1 MSTGRKGGREGRER
15 WKGGKRGR
23 EGGRRGRR
31 GRRGKEG
38 REGGEGEREE
48 EREEGG
54 GREGRKGGEGGG
66 RRRRKG
72 EKEGG
77 GRREEK
83 EERQLR
89 ETRSGRGSIINHK
102 EVITFCSGSDCAGL
116 RELEPCVE
124 GGRKGESEWGRGKD
138 ERERVSGRE
147 GRKKRSE
154 WERGAG
160 SKRGRRKGVTEGR
173 KRRIHTDS
181 FLIVSFVGVV
191 ELIEVIPSL
200 TLWNKLTERVCIYS
214 FLFSI

>member
-1 MSTGRKGGREGRER
+1 MQAYVS
-15 WKGGKRGR
+15 WSHVW
-23 EGGRRGRR
+23 
-31 GRRGKEG
+31 
-38 REGGEGEREE
+38 REE
-48 EREEGG
+48 ERE
-54 GREGRKGGEGGG
+54 RVSGGEE
-66 RRRRKG
+66 RMKG
-72 EKEGG
+72 KE
-77 GRREEK
+77 
-83 EERQLR
+83 
-89 ETRSGRGSIINHK
+89 
-102 EVITFCSGSDCAGL
+102 
-116 RELEPCVE
+116 
-124 GGRKGESEWGRGKD
+124 
-138 ERERVSGRE
+138 SGRE